1 MPQTQTNAHVY
12 VWIVVLIS
20 WKQPSWKQPQ
30 TTNIP
35 DVLEDT

>member
-20 WKQPSWKQPQ
+20 RKQPSWKQPQ

-35 DVLEDT
+35 DVLEET